1 MAKTIQQRFTVGE
14 LDPKMISRADID
26 AYYSAVAIGT
36 NVVGLSQGG
45 FSKRPGD
52 LFIEDLNDTGNS
64 KLIEFQFN
72 TEITYMLLVIT
83 GKIRIYKN
91 RIFQV
96 EITDADITD
105 EIIPHLNWSQS
116 ADTALLY
123 HEDLETKIVQRFND
137 TTWTIGNVAF
147 LNIPFYNYVPNK
159 VEPATTL
166 KPSSTTGVVTLVSGV
181 AAFLSTDINQ
191 YVESFTAGGKCRI
204 LEFIST
210 TEVKAKV
217 EIPFYTDDLIAD
229 GDWFIDR
236 GYEPLWSTLR
246 GWASCGTFH
255 EGRNYMAGFKS
266 RPNTLV
272 GSVVQDFFNFN
283 EGSLFDDEA
292 IVRTLS
298 ADQLNKI
305 INLKSDRTLIPMT
318 TGGEWTN
325 KIVDTITPT
334 NINFIRATTY
344 GSKEGLRVYENEGFN
359 IFIQRGGSNVL
370 GLFFE
375 DTRQNYIAQSLTIYN
390 SHLLNNPTSVSLRKP
405 ISTDDSAQ
413 YYIVNEDG
421 SLIIGTIYTTQK
433 IGSFFKSETSG
444 LYKAVAV
451 NDQDIYVVVER
462 EIDGNTKH
470 YLEVLTNDYNT
481 DSCSI
486 FTDTTTTITGLDHL
500 EGETVKVIADDSMLS
515 DEIVTSGQITIDRE
529 ADNLEVGLDFKPFIK
544 TLPIEIPQF
553 GTWLGKRK
561 RIFRMDMRLFET
573 GSLTINGKNVV
584 SFRGFGPAGAGS
596 PLDQAPPEFTGE
608 KELVGL
614 LGWNKLGQIEITQDD
629 PRPLTVLAFAIG
641 VK

>member
-14 LDPKMISRADID
+14 LDPKMISRADIE
-26 AYYSAVAIGT
+26 AYFSSVATGT

-45 FSKRPGD
+45 FTKRPGD
-52 LFIEDLNDTGNS
+52 LFIEDLEDVGNS

-83 GKIRIYKN
+83 GKIRVYKN
-91 RIFQV
+91 RVFQA
-96 EITDADITD
+96 EITDADITND
-105 EIIPHLNWSQS
+105 IIPHLNWTQS
-116 ADTALLY
+116 ADTALLF
-123 HEDLETKIVQRFND
+123 HEDLETKIVTRMND
-137 TTWTIGNVAF
+137 TTWTIDNAEF
-147 LNIPFYNYVPNK
+147 LNIPYYNYIPNQ

-166 KPSSTTGVVTLVSGV
+166 TPSGTTGVITLTAGASAFV
-181 AAFLSTDINQ
+181 AGDVNQ
-191 YVESFTAGGKCRI
+191 YVESYTAGGKCRI
-204 LEFIST
+204 LEFISV
-210 TEVKAKV
+210 TEVRAKI
-217 EIPFYTDDLIAD
+217 EIPFYSTDEIAD

-236 GYEPLWSTLR
+236 GYEPMWSATR
-246 GWASCGTFH
+246 GWSSCGTFH
-255 EGRNYMAGFKS
+255 EGRLYMAGFKS
-266 RPNTLV
+266 RPNTLC
-272 GSVVQDFFNFN
+272 GSVVQDFFNFS

-298 ADQLNKI
+298 SDQLNKI
-305 INLKSDRTLIPMT
+305 VNLKSDRTLIPMT

-325 KIVDTITPT
+325 KVVETITPT
-334 NINFIRATTY
+334 NVNFVRATTY
-344 GSKEGLRVYENEGFN
+344 GSKEGTRVYENEGFN
-359 IFIQRGGSNVL
+359 IFVQRGGSNVL
-370 GLFFE
+370 GLIFE
-375 DTRQNYIAQSLTIYN
+375 DTRQNYIGQPITLYN
-390 SHLLNNPTSVSLRKP
+390 SHLLNNPVSVALRKP
-405 ISTDDSAQ
+405 ISTDDAAQ

-433 IGSFFKSETSG
+433 IGSFFRSETDG

-451 NDQDIYVVVER
+451 DDQDIYVVVER
-462 EIDGNTKH
+462 EIDGETKH
-470 YLEVLTNDYNT
+470 YLEVLTNEYNT
-481 DSCSI
+481 DSCAV

-500 EGETVKVIADDSMLS
+500 EGKTVKVIADDSMLS
-515 DEIVTSGQITIDRE
+515 DEVVTDGEITIDRE
-529 ADNLEVGLDFKPFIK
+529 ATKLEVGLDFKPYIK
-544 TLPIEIPQF
+544 TLPIEIPKF

-573 GSLTINGKNVV
+573 GSLTINGKNIV

-608 KELVGL
+608 KELTGL